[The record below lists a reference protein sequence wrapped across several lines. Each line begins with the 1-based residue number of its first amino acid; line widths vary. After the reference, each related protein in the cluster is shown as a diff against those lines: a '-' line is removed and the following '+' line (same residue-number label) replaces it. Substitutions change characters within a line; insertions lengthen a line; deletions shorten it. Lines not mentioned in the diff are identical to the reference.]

1 MQTREPP
8 SDLDFTASLLLCDT
22 GPTNAALGLKLRLS
36 YRHRADT
43 GQAIRGN
50 WLQETSQFYSRS
62 RCMNKD
68 QQKQASAIVKK
79 LRSGTVLM
87 DFANP
92 IKEVLS

>member
-1 MQTREPP
+1 
-8 SDLDFTASLLLCDT
+8 
-22 GPTNAALGLKLRLS
+22 
-36 YRHRADT
+36 
-43 GQAIRGN
+43 
-50 WLQETSQFYSRS
+50 
-62 RCMNKD
+62 MNKD